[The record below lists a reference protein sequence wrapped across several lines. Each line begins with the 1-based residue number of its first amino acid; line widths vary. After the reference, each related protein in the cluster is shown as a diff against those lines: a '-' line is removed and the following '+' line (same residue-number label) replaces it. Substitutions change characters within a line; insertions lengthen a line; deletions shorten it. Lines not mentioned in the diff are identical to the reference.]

1 MSPSSYPEEPP
12 RRGTRPTGL
21 LSLADYRGNEI
32 DLRLFFVF
40 FAIFEVQ

>member
-21 LSLADYRGNEI
+21 LKLADYRENEI
-32 DLRLFFVF
+32 VFRPLFVF
-40 FAIFEVQ
+40 FAIFAVQ